1 MNPVR
6 FIQNHAVTII
16 RMMADI
22 VMVNA
27 ALLLS
32 LWLRFML
39 LDVGDQEGISL
50 PKVLAA
56 YQHAYL
62 LNAPIFTAAT
72 VLIFHFN
79 GIYSRAPG
87 YVGKFKLLVVF
98 RAVTVVFL
106 LCGAVHYLAWQAQS
120 PRAFPRGV
128 LVMAWFWTL
137 LFTGGV
143 RLTKDILVAS
153 PRPRAK
159 RAIRPDQ
166 WTERVLVIGG
176 CGYIGAVLCRKLLE
190 EGYKV
195 RVLDN
200 LMFGVEPIKAI
211 AGHEN
216 FELERGDFR
225 DVESV
230 VHTMKDSDKVVHLGA
245 IVGDPA
251 CEIDSEFTI
260 AVNFAATRMI
270 AEVAKGY
277 GVERLVFASTCS
289 VYGAAD
295 VLLDEHSALNPIS
308 LYAETKID
316 AEATLLKAADTDFS
330 PVILRFATLFG
341 FAPRPRFDLVVNLFA
356 GQAHN
361 EKKITI
367 INGEQW
373 RPFVHVN
380 DVAEAICATL
390 RAPLS
395 VVKGQTYNVGGN
407 NMNYRISELGRIVAK
422 TIPGTEV
429 IEKTA
434 PGDLR
439 NYRVS
444 FDKIA
449 HEVGFR
455 PVVSLEEGILE
466 IAEAFKREEVDDYK
480 ADKYSNLS
488 YTRHILDEEKK
499 RDEHSLS
506 ESP

>member
-1 MNPVR
+1 MKL
-6 FIQNHAVTII
+6 IHLLQDHGATII
-16 RMMADI
+16 RMLADV
-22 VMVNA
+22 VMVNI

-32 LWLRFML
+32 LWLRFWL
-39 LDVGDQEGISL
+39 LDLGSPDGDSL
-50 PKVLAA
+50 VKVLAA
-56 YQHAYL
+56 YQHAYM
-62 LNAPIFTAAT
+62 LNAPIFSVVI
-72 VLIFHFN
+72 VLIFGLN
-79 GIYSRAPG
+79 GIYARAPG

-98 RAVTVVFL
+98 QAVTVTFL
-106 LCGAVHYLAWQAQS
+106 LCGTIHYFVWQGQL
-120 PRAFPRGV
+120 PNAFPRGV
-128 LVMAWFWTL
+128 LLLAWVFTL
-137 LFTGGV
+137 VFAGGV
-143 RLTKDILVAS
+143 RLTKDIIVSAPS
-153 PRPRAK
+153 PRPR
-159 RAIRPDQ
+159 RTVRPDQ

-176 CGYIGAVLCRKLLE
+176 CGYIGAVLCRKLLD

-200 LMFGVEPIKAI
+200 LMFGLDPIRDI
-211 AGHEN
+211 AEHEN
-216 FELERGDFR
+216 FELEKGDFR
-225 DVESV
+225 NIERV
-230 VHTMKDSDKVVHLGA
+230 VQTMKDVDKVVHLGA

-251 CEIDSEFTI
+251 CAIDSEFTI

-277 GVERLVFASTCS
+277 GVERLLFASTCS

-316 AEATLLKAADTDFS
+316 AEATLLKATDADFS
-330 PVILRFATLFG
+330 PVVLRFATLFG

-356 GQAHN
+356 GQAHKD
-361 EKKITI
+361 KKITI

-373 RPFVHVN
+373 RPFVHVT

-395 VVKGQTYNVGGN
+395 VVKGQIYNVGGN
-407 NMNYRISELGRIVAK
+407 DMNYHISELGRIVAE

-449 HEVGFR
+449 HELGFR
-455 PVVSLEEGILE
+455 PKVGLEEGILE
-466 IAEAFKREEVDDYK
+466 IAEAFKREEVDDFK

-488 YTRHILDEEKK
+488 YTRRILEEEKK
-499 RDEHSLS
+499 RDEQSLS
-506 ESP
+506 ETR